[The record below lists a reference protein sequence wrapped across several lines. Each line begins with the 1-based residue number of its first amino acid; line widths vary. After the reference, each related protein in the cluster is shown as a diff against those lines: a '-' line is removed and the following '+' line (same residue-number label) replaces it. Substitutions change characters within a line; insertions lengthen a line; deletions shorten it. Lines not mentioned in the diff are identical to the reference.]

1 MAEKSKSRV
10 FTPGKIGRLELRNR
24 TIRSGCFEGMCHGAA
39 PGDAL
44 VEHHRKVAAGGI
56 GMTTVS
62 YCAVS
67 RDGVAFPHEMWMREE
82 IIPALKVLT
91 DAVHGEGAAVSIQ
104 LGHCGF
110 FASRA
115 VIGKRPIGPSRKLC
129 LFRYSICRATDR
141 VDMERV
147 RNDFGEAARMA
158 IAAGFDAIEVHAG
171 HGYLLSQFLSPWTN
185 RRKDEYGGPLENRL
199 RFPASVIE
207 HVRRIVGPGY
217 PVLVKMN
224 CEDGFKGGL
233 YIDEAV
239 RVAKRFEEAGAS
251 MLVPS
256 CGFTARTSFHM
267 MRGKVPIR
275 EYVKSEKNWFT
286 KAGMALF
293 GRFIV
298 KEVPFQALFL
308 LDQAKR
314 IRDAVK
320 IPVAYVGGVCS
331 LEEMNKVMNDG
342 FDFVQLGRAT
352 IKDPDAIKKMESGE
366 ITGVDCDHCNRC
378 VAAMAAQGLTCVS
391 VTGES
396 SRSRE

>member
-1 MAEKSKSRV
+1 MAV
-10 FTPGKIGRLELRNR
+10 
-24 TIRSGCFEGMCHGAA
+24 
-39 PGDAL
+39 
-44 VEHHRKVAAGGI
+44 
-56 GMTTVS
+56 
-62 YCAVS
+62 
-67 RDGVAFPHEMWMREE
+67 
-82 IIPALKVLT
+82 
-91 DAVHGEGAAVSIQ
+91 
-104 LGHCGF
+104 
-110 FASRA
+110 
-115 VIGKRPIGPSRKLC
+115 
-129 LFRYSICRATDR
+129 
-141 VDMERV
+141 
-147 RNDFGEAARMA
+147 
-158 IAAGFDAIEVHAG
+158 AAGFDAIEVHAG

-207 HVRRIVGPGY
+207 HVRRVVGPGY

-267 MRGKVPIR
+267 MRGDVPIR

-298 KEVPFQALFL
+298 KEVAFQELFL

-314 IRDAVK
+314 IKDAVR
-320 IPVAYVGGVCS
+320 IPVAYIGGVCS
-331 LEEMNKVMNDG
+331 LDDMDKVMNEG
-342 FDFVQLGRAT
+342 FEFVQIGRAT
-352 IKDPDAIKKMESGE
+352 IK
-366 ITGVDCDHCNRC
+366 
-378 VAAMAAQGLTCVS
+378 AQT
-391 VTGES
+391 
-396 SRSRE
+396 R